1 MRVCPLGYGTVP
13 ALRETRTETR
23 VMATR
28 AEVHALQAA
37 AMDEAELQRKVE
49 KAARDAG
56 WRVWHPRI
64 AVYSQ
69 GGWPDLVCAHP
80 GQGRVIFRE
89 LKKQT
94 GKVTDQQA
102 EWLDTLTACGQDAA
116 VWRPI
121 DWVTGAITRELAGR
135 G

>member
-1 MRVCPLGYGTVP
+1 
-13 ALRETRTETR
+13 
-23 VMATR
+23 MATR

-49 KAARDAG
+49 AAARAAG

-102 EWLDTLTACGQDAA
+102 EWLATLTACGQDVA

-121 DWVTGAITRELAGR
+121 DWYDGTITRELAGQPVPPTGR
-135 G
+135 NPKACR